1 MKKYEVP
8 EIEVIKIEDV
18 VTKND
23 NTLGELASV
32 PEF

>member
-32 PEF
+32 PEL